1 MTVPM
6 DPPIQLIDTHVH
18 FDRFSPEEVEAVVR
32 RAREAGVYRVIAVAM
47 GEASCHSLLRWK
59 ERYPDFLEIA
69 FGVHPE
75 EAADEGETERVLKL
89 IRRYRGVIRAVG
101 EVGLPYYS
109 LPEGERSAPPAAAVR
124 RLRAFLDVAREL
136 ELPVSLHAVHA
147 MAAPALRLLKKH
159 RVRRAVFHWLKA
171 PPNVVD
177 AIVEAGHFVS
187 VTPDVLVRERDRDLV
202 RRVPLTSL
210 VLETDAPWE
219 YEKGRPAEPAW
230 VRRVAEEVA
239 RIKGCSL
246 AEVSRVTTRN
256 ALALI
261 KGD

>member
-1 MTVPM
+1 MTDRVPI
-6 DPPIQLIDTHVH
+6 PLIDTHVH
-18 FDRFSPEEVEAVVR
+18 FDRLPEDEAEAIIR
-32 RAREAGVYRVIAVAM
+32 RARDAGVRRVFAVAM

-75 EAADEGETERVLKL
+75 VEAGAGETERVLRL
-89 IRRYRGVIRAVG
+89 IRRHRGVIRAVG
-101 EVGLPYYS
+101 EVGLPHYS
-109 LPEGERSAPPAAAVR
+109 LPEGKRLVPPPSAVK
-124 RLRAFLDVAREL
+124 RLESFLEVAREL
-136 ELPVSLHAVHA
+136 DLPVSLHAVHA

-171 PPNVVD
+171 PFDVVD
-177 AIVEAGHFVS
+177 AIVEAGYLVS
-187 VTPDVLVRERDRDLV
+187 VTPDVSVRERDRDLV
-202 RRVPLTSL
+202 RRVPLSSL

-219 YEKGRPAEPAW
+219 YEKGRPSEPAW

-246 AEVSRVTTRN
+246 DEVGRVTTRN
-256 ALALI
+256 ALVWS
-261 KGD
+261 GD